1 MSGAAVP
8 GLRAEPLRLP
18 GVLRLVRTQHADA
31 RGWLMEAWNARDAVA
46 VGLPGS
52 LAQENLVESGPGV
65 LRGLHLQHPGAQ
77 GKLVEVLAGAIHD
90 VAVDVRVGS
99 PTFGQHVAVRL
110 DAEARHLL
118 WVPPGFAHG
127 FAVLGSTPALVLYRM
142 TVAREP
148 EHEVSIAY
156 DDPRLGIAWP
166 VARPILSA
174 RDAQAPRLEAL
185 DPARLP
191 RHA

>member
-1 MSGAAVP
+1 MSSTPA
-8 GLRAEPLRLP
+8 LRAEPLALP
-18 GVLRLVRTQHADA
+18 GVLRLVRTAHADA
-31 RGWLMEAWNARDAVA
+31 RGWLMEAWNAREAA
-46 VGLPGS
+46 ALGLPGS
-52 LAQENLVESGPGV
+52 FVQENLVQSQPGV

-99 PTFGQHVAVRL
+99 PTFGRHVAVRL
-110 DAEARHLL
+110 DAQARDLL
-118 WVPPGFAHG
+118 WLPPGFAHG
-127 FAVLGSTPALVLYRM
+127 FAVLGEAPALVLYRM
-142 TVAREP
+142 TALREP
-148 EHEVSIAY
+148 AHELAIAH

-166 VARPILSA
+166 LARPLLSA
-174 RDAQAPRLEAL
+174 RDAAAPRLEAL